1 MTLPLDLEA
10 DNPAVVYLESLSKGS
25 YWAVRHSLE
34 TIAEILAGEDTDPWT
49 FPWER
54 LTYAHTA
61 RVRREL
67 VQKYSPASVNKMLSA
82 LRGTLKN
89 AWRLGLM
96 DADTYSRAVAIENV
110 KSRVE
115 PRGRAVEPEELAA
128 LFKVCAEDE
137 SPAGRRDAAL
147 FAVLYGGGLRRAEV
161 CGLDLADFDA
171 EDCSVTVRAGKGRR
185 DRTVYLPESVC
196 QHLQAWIEVRE
207 DEPGPLFCPVRMTGE
222 VPISRLRGETLWYI
236 LKRRQ
241 RQAGLVGITPHSFRR
256 RYVSTLL
263 EAGVDLLTVQDLVGH
278 ANAVTTARYDQRGES
293 AKRSASQRLSFPGF
307 GVVERASPT

>member
-34 TIAEILAGEDTDPWT
+34 TIAEILAGEDADPWT
-49 FPWER
+49 FPWEELR
-54 LTYAHTA
+54 YAHTA
-61 RVRREL
+61 RVRREI
-67 VQKYSPASVNKMLSA
+67 VARYAPATVNKMLSA
-82 LRGTLKN
+82 LRGVLKN

-96 DADTYSRAVAIENV
+96 DADEYQRAVAVENI
-110 KSRVE
+110 
-115 PRGRAVEPEELAA
+115 RAKTQPKGEAVGQEELAA

-263 EAGVDLLTVQDLVGH
+263 DAGVDLLTVQALAGH
-278 ANAVTTARYDQRGES
+278 ADAVTTARYDKRGDL
-293 AKRSASQRLSFPGF
+293 ARRGAVRVLHLSLP
-307 GVVERASPT
+307 S

>member
-1 MTLPLDLEA
+1 MTLPLDLES

-34 TIAEILAGEDTDPWT
+34 TVAEILAGEGDADPWT

-61 RVRREL
+61 RVRREI
-67 VQKYSPASVNKMLSA
+67 VARYAPATVNKVLSA
-82 LRGTLKN
+82 LRGVLKN

-96 DADTYSRAVAIENV
+96 DADSYRRAVAVENV

-128 LFKVCAEDE
+128 LFSVCADDP

-147 FAVLYGGGLRRAEV
+147 LVVLYGAGLRRAEL
-161 CGLDLADFDA
+161 CALDLTDFDA
-171 EDCSVTVRAGKGRR
+171 EDCSLAVRGGKRR
-185 DRTVYLPESVC
+185 TQRTVFLNPDGC
-196 QHLQAWIEVRE
+196 RLLTAWIDARGE
-207 DEPGPLFCPVRMTGE
+207 EPGPLFCPVRSTGE
-222 VPISRLRGETLWYI
+222 VEIQRLGGESVWYL

-241 RQAGLVGITPHSFRR
+241 RA
-256 RYVSTLL
+256 
-263 EAGVDLLTVQDLVGH
+263 AGVSGVCERRL
-278 ANAVTTARYDQRGES
+278 ES
-293 AKRSASQRLSFPGF
+293 AGSWQLGAGIL
-307 GVVERASPT
+307 